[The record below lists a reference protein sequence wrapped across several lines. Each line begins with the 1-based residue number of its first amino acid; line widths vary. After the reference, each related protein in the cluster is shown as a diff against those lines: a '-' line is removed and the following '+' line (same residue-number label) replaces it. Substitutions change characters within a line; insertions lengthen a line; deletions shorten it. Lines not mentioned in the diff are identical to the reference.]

1 MALREVGDAWGEQDL
16 YDRLQADFGHIVDS
30 ATLRE
35 IAKDEVESFEF
46 ARIRDFIPL
55 IAYRQARDRVIRQLR
70 AMNLVAG
77 AFRREE
83 GRP

>member
-1 MALREVGDAWGEQDL
+1 MALREAGDVWGEKEL
-16 YDRLQADFGHIVDS
+16 YERLEADFGHIVDP

-35 IAKDEVESFEF
+35 IAKDEVGSFEF

-70 AMNLVAG
+70 ATNVVTG

-83 GRP
+83 GRS